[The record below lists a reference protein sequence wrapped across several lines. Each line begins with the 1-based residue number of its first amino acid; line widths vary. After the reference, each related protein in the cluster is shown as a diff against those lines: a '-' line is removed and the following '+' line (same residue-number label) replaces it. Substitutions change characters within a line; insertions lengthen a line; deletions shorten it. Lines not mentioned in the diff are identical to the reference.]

1 MNYLV
6 LFLVEVVLAAYLD
19 PSMVH
24 KLVNLHSREDP
35 IAFRNPTLNNGPLF
49 KTLANLTSSNWFNS
63 PIPQQ
68 GVLAYVEET
77 NSFYQPALAE
87 PQRVRRNILIEIQF
101 GESQRLMLSNPISN
115 VFSSENGGT
124 ASISKSNS
132 FSQLIASLSALRL
145 EINWSANP
153 SNIISNVLNQ
163 IQNLGMLVSG
173 VSMALGNALGSGVSA
188 VLEGAVSG
196 INTIVQTGTSLLNG
210 AQFLNTNIGYKA
222 HGEVDDAT
230 SNTRLFS
237 GSTSCSAP
245 VNGSVQMFADIA
257 LLSNPNVRARYVSFD
272 DTTSE
277 IIPLG
282 EFSPV
287 TSSDQYPELG
297 MIVFDNSR
305 GIAYSCVTDPKFF
318 VEDPRRILAIDNPNI
333 NIVDYIN
340 ENRDIIS

>member
-1 MNYLV
+1 MK
-6 LFLVEVVLAAYLD
+6 FLVFFISTVFCVYLD
-19 PSMVH
+19 PV
-24 KLVNLHSREDP
+24 VVQSREDP
-35 IAFRNPTLNNGPLF
+35 ITFRNPTLNNGPLF
-49 KTLANLTSSNWFNS
+49 KSLVNLTSSNWFNS

-77 NSFYQPALAE
+77 NSFFQPALTE
-87 PQRVRRNILIEIQF
+87 PQRVRTNILIEVQF
-101 GESQRLMLSNPISN
+101 GDSQRLMLSNPISN

-132 FSQLIASLSALRL
+132 FSQLIASTSALSL
-145 EINWSANP
+145 DLSWSANP
-153 SNIISNVLNQ
+153 SNILSSILNQ
-163 IQNLGMLVSG
+163 VQNLGMLVSG
-173 VSMALGNALGSGVSA
+173 VNMAIGNALGSGVSA
-188 VLEGAVSG
+188 VLGGAASG
-196 INTIVQTGTSLLNG
+196 INTIVQTGNSLLNG
-210 AQFLNTNIGYKA
+210 ALFLNTNIGYKA
-222 HGEVDDAT
+222 HLEVDDAT

-245 VNGSVQMFADIA
+245 VNGSVQMFADIS

-282 EFSPV
+282 DFSPV
-287 TSSDQYPELG
+287 TSSEQYPELG

-305 GIAYSCVTDPKFF
+305 GIAYSCVTDPKYF
-318 VEDPRRILAIDNPNI
+318 VEDPNRILAIDNPNI

-340 ENRDIIS
+340 DNRDLLVVQATTE